1 MVCLLL
7 YVTKY
12 NMYMVESRAL
22 KAQCLGSE
30 PSSRDVCVIYGKLL
44 NLCASMIFIC
54 YMGMII

>member
-30 PSSRDVCVIYGKLL
+30 PSSRQFVS
-44 NLCASMIFIC
+44 SMES
-54 YMGMII
+54 YSTSVPP